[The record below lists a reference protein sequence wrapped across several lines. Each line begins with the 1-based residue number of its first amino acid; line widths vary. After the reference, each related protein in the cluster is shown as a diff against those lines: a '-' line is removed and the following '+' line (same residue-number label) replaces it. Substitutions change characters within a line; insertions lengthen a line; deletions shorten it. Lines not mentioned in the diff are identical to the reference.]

1 MAKGEWNDLNPA
13 ERARIYT
20 YAGGEVLRYENVT
33 RVKVSESGTHYL
45 ETAAGQK
52 AIVAPGWR
60 SVELDMDGWTF

>member
-13 ERARIYT
+13 ERSRTYT
-20 YAGGEVLRYENVT
+20 YAGGEVLRYENVS

-45 ETAAGQK
+45 EHAGGK